1 MCFKNFIMFRNT
13 ILLINFYH
21 FSFAC
26 MKLFYIFAVYS
37 KNVKPLSVFGI
48 EEYLVFV
55 VYFKHQSYDIM

>member
-1 MCFKNFIMFRNT
+1 MFRNT

-26 MKLFYIFAVYS
+26 VKLFYIFAVYS

-48 EEYLVFV
+48 EEDLVFV